1 MTDTHSD
8 SSPQISVE
16 TIFKHNPLSV
26 ALADPQRRLVR
37 VNRKFT
43 ELYGYAAEE
52 CLGKT
57 TAFLYA
63 HPQDY
68 GETGETRYNIDA
80 PLQPDAYAV
89 EYRRKDGTTFI
100 GETVG
105 VQLRDKDGRLRGYI
119 GVTRDMTEQVEFEAE
134 RRRILEELE
143 RSRAF
148 LAETERIARIGGGEL
163 DLATGKLTWSAGM
176 QRLYGLPEGTTP
188 SFDEALT
195 HFEPEGQQML
205 REAFE
210 RAASEGSSF
219 DMELPFHVGGEHLW
233 VRAAASPVYEDGE
246 VTRVRGFVQDITA
259 QKQAERAKSEF
270 IAMVSH
276 ELRNPLSGLLGA
288 LHLIEHHGEDLP
300 AELAP
305 LVRMALR
312 NGQRLGTLVND
323 ILDTEKLEAGQLSVE
338 LELVAVDELVGD
350 IVESNRGYAARRGVT
365 LTAHRNL
372 PAAEFCVDAGR
383 FEQVLTNLITNAIKF
398 SEPGQTVEVGTTTA
412 EADWV
417 RIEITDHGPG
427 ISEEFQEELF
437 EKFTQEHPRDR
448 RRQGTGLGLYIA
460 RRLTEQMN
468 GRIGLESTLGQGT
481 TFYVE
486 FPEAG
491 SCANTEQLS
500 PRSSKL

>member
-1 MTDTHSD
+1 MTDTQSNIG
-8 SSPQISVE
+8 SQVPVE
-16 TIFKHNPLSV
+16 LIFKHNPLSV
-26 ALADPQRRLVR
+26 ALADPQRRLLR

-43 ELYGYAAEE
+43 ELYGYTEEE

-68 GETGETRYNIDA
+68 GETGETRYNLDA
-80 PLQPDAYAV
+80 PLQPDAYAI

-105 VQLRDKDGRLRGYI
+105 VQLRDEDGRLRGYV
-119 GVTRDMTEQVEFEAE
+119 GVTRDLTEQVEFEAD

-163 DLATGKLTWSAGM
+163 DLATDKLTWSAGM
-176 QRLYGLPEGTTP
+176 QRLYGLPEGITP
-188 SFDEALT
+188 SFEEALA

-219 DMELPFHVGGEHLW
+219 DMELPFHVGSEHLW

-276 ELRNPLSGLLGA
+276 ELRNPLSGLLSA
-288 LHLIEHHGEDLP
+288 LHLIENHRADLP
-300 AELAP
+300 EEFDP
-305 LVRMALR
+305 LVSMALR
-312 NGQRLGTLVND
+312 NGQRLGTLIND
-323 ILDTEKLEAGQLSVE
+323 ILDTEKLEAGQLNVE
-338 LELVAVDELVGD
+338 LDLVAVDELVGD
-350 IVESNRGYAARRGVT
+350 IVESNRGYAARRGVA
-365 LTAHRNL
+365 LRVDRNL
-372 PAAEFCVDAGR
+372 PSAEFCVDAGR
-383 FEQVLTNLITNAIKF
+383 LEQVVTNLITNAIKF

-412 EADWV
+412 QAGWI

-427 ISEEFQEELF
+427 ISEDFQEELF
-437 EKFTQEHPRDR
+437 EKFTQEDLSDR
-448 RRQGTGLGLYIA
+448 CRQGTGLGLYIA

-468 GRIGLESTLGQGT
+468 GRIGLESTPGEGA

-491 SCANTEQLS
+491 ASA
-500 PRSSKL
+500 